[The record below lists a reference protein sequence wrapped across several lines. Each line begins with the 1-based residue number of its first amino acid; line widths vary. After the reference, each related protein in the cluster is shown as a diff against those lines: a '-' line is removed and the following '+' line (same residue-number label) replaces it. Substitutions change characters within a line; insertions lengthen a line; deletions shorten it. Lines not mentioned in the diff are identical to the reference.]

1 MKESTPT
8 DATTATTIERT
19 ERTNPHS
26 GVTYIK
32 SVDHSNGVNTISF
45 KLNTHYEFLFNESQ
59 FIGLSVETSTEHK
72 TYYVSGEDEEKLTDE
87 ILKPALKAFAEL
99 DFEFFDTYAVLF
111 FWNYLHLTQEI
122 LNEKIERLQKS
133 TIFQCMNES

>member
-8 DATTATTIERT
+8 ATNTATTT
-19 ERTNPHS
+19 ERTNPYS

-32 SVDHSNGVNTISF
+32 SVDPSSGVNTISF
-45 KLNTHYEFLFNESQ
+45 KLNTHYEFLFNEGQ
-59 FIGLSVETSTEHK
+59 FIGLSVKTPTEHK
-72 TYYVSGEDEEKLTDE
+72 TYYVSGDGDKKLTDE

-99 DFEFFDTYAVLF
+99 DFEFFDTYAICF
-111 FWNYLHLTQEI
+111 FWNYLHLTKEI
-122 LNEKIERLQKS
+122 VKEKIERIQNS